1 MVDHEVDAPR
11 LDHAAAV
18 PRAPRAGALARGES
32 AFEPLVSG
40 EPAQRTQQ
48 RLEFA
53 ARCDTIEEAYEFMLA
68 YAAQGLPDEHGSTSG
83 SQIRGFLRKCEQ
95 ALDGLADA
103 ANRSVRQADV
113 EDPAAYDAFV
123 SVLDHDARNARA
135 AVRLVLAQPSIGSQL
150 VDNLNASSH
159 VRAVL
164 TDLFLL
170 DEALKR

>member
-1 MVDHEVDAPR
+1 MTQPSEKALPPTPGDE
-11 LDHAAAV
+11 
-18 PRAPRAGALARGES
+18 ALADFS
-32 AFEPLVSG
+32 
-40 EPAQRTQQ
+40 
-48 RLEFA
+48 
-53 ARCDTIEEAYEFMLA
+53 ARCNAIEEAYEFMLA
-68 YAAQGLPDEHGSTSG
+68 YAAQGLPNDQGSASG
-83 SQIRGFLRKCEQ
+83 SQIREFLRRCEQ
-95 ALDGLADA
+95 ALDGLAEA
-103 ANRSVRQADV
+103 AGRSVRQADR